1 MGHPSEEQTTP
12 KFLTETARALYEEYG
27 EGISDLHIIFPG
39 KRARL
44 FFNEALLSLSGGR
57 PMWQPHYLS
66 MDDLIRSLSTL
77 EGGDHLRLVAELYK
91 IYSAYHSEPFDRF
104 FRWGEML
111 LSDFDTLDKYR
122 IDASALYAN
131 VSDLRDI
138 EERFGGLFVGN
149 DQALELVRG
158 FWQTLDRK
166 AVKSA
171 EQQQFL
177 KIWQS
182 LYEIYTAYKARLRE
196 LGIGYGGMIYRD
208 VADSLDDGT
217 AQEEDERFAGKTF
230 CFVGFNAL
238 NECEKRLFSYLK
250 ETGRGRFYWDYDDY
264 FYRSENQ
271 EAGLFIRRNIARYG
285 DDGPD
290 FAHDNFRRPKR
301 IEVVSTPSDV
311 LQCKALY
318 NELEAIAR
326 EQGFVDKETAIV
338 LTDENLLVPVLHSI
352 PEGVTTLN
360 VTMGYPLSNTVAY
373 MLLERLLLLQSHA
386 RQGMF
391 SHTDVL
397 GILDHPYVV
406 ERAAE
411 AARQVIER
419 INTWQTV
426 WVPPEFFAESDF
438 LRQLFRPVASVEE
451 LQGYIES
458 TLSELGAIPSDS
470 EEARERKEFIFTI
483 LDHVIRLGHTVQ
495 ECGIELP
502 LGIYISLLRQTLTQ
516 CRIPYQGEP
525 LSGLQ
530 VMGILETRNL
540 DFDNVILLSLT
551 DDNFPGNREG
561 SSYVPFNLRQAFG
574 LPTPQDH
581 EAMYAYYFYRLIARC
596 RRLTMM
602 YSSAADDTHTG
613 EQSRYIYQLEYES
626 GKEVQRTNINLR
638 IDYRPQEPI
647 QVEKSPAVL
656 ERLARMEFYPSKLNR
671 YIDCPLKFYF
681 ADIERLEAPDRMEA
695 EVTHLDVGNTL
706 HRAMEMLYQRWKKQ
720 PNAPQYLAT
729 LTADDMLVA
738 TEQAMADVMGA
749 RGQEVELSGRMLM
762 HRDVVMRYI
771 QNILRYDTR
780 PGGEEFSVYDVEK
793 VVKHTFE
800 FGAHTVT
807 LAGVADRID
816 RLADGRLRIVD
827 YKSGGDSTEFP
838 SVESLFT
845 NDGVTRQ
852 GEVCYKA
859 HNGAVL
865 QTLLYALVFGAVEQT
880 EVQPVLYVARKMA
893 MEGFSPLL
901 VDKTTGPVMW
911 LSAEQ
916 QAGLTQNLEL
926 LFASMFDPAQPFR
939 QTEYEQKCAV
949 CDFRVLCRR

>member
-1 MGHPSEEQTTP
+1 MKHPSEAQTTR
-12 KFLTETARALYEEYG
+12 KFLTETAQTLYEEYG

-91 IYSAYHSEPFDRF
+91 VYSAYHSEPFDRF
-104 FRWGEML
+104 YRWGEML

-138 EERFGGLFVGN
+138 EARFGGLFVGN

-177 KIWQS
+177 RIWQS

-208 VADSLDDGT
+208 VADSLDDGAT
-217 AQEEDERFAGKTF
+217 QEDERFAGKTF

-238 NECEKRLFSYLK
+238 NECEKRLFGYLK
-250 ETGRGRFYWDYDDY
+250 ETGQGRFYWDYDDY

-271 EAGLFIRRNIARYG
+271 EAGLFIRRNVARYG
-285 DDGPD
+285 DDGPT
-290 FAHDNFRRPKR
+290 FVHDNFRRPKR

-352 PEGVTTLN
+352 PEVVKTLN

-411 AARQVIER
+411 AARQVIDR

-426 WVPPEFFAESDF
+426 WVPSEFFAENDF
-438 LRQLFRPVASVEE
+438 LRQLFQPVTSVEE
-451 LQGYIES
+451 LQHYIES

-483 LDHVIRLGHTVQ
+483 LEHVIRLGHTVR

-502 LGIYISLLRQTLTQ
+502 LGIYISLLRQTLTR
-516 CRIPYQGEP
+516 CRIPYEGEP

-626 GKEVQRTNINLR
+626 GKEDQRKNINLR

-647 QVEKSPAVL
+647 CVEKSPAIL
-656 ERLARMEFYPSKLNR
+656 ERLAGMEFYPSKLNR

-681 ADIERLEAPDRMEA
+681 ADIERLEAPERMED

-706 HRAMEMLYQRWKKQ
+706 HRAMELLYGPWQDK
-720 PNAPQYLAT
+720 PDAPHYLAT

-749 RGQEVELSGRMLM
+749 RGQEVELSGRMLL
-762 HRDVVMRYI
+762 HRDVVMRYV
-771 QNILRYDTR
+771 QNIVRYDTR
-780 PGGEEFSVYDVEK
+780 PDGDSFMVVGVERKVKLAFELGGR
-793 VVKHTFE
+793 
-800 FGAHTVT
+800 TVT

-816 RLADGRLRIVD
+816 RLSDGRLRIVD
-827 YKSGGDSTEFP
+827 YKSGGDKLDFP
-838 SVESLFT
+838 SVEALFT
-845 NDGVTRQ
+845 NESVTRD
-852 GEVCYKA
+852 GELRYES
-859 HNGAVL
+859 HNGAAL
-865 QTLLYALVFGAVEQT
+865 QTLLYGLVFGAVKQT
-880 EVQPVLYVARKMA
+880 EVQPALYVARKMA
-893 MEGFSPLL
+893 QEDFSPLL
-901 VDKTTGPVMW
+901 VDKAAGPVLR

-916 QAGLTQNLEL
+916 RAELIQNLEM
-926 LFASMFDPAQPFR
+926 LFASMFDPEQPFR
-939 QTEYEQKCAV
+939 QTDYEKKCAM